1 MTHEDEALHSA
12 TRELIEA
19 SLLLAAYAESM
30 ARLGHGSKDT
40 SLRMALEVNRVAE
53 HARVALYEATK
64 DLNTSSHRFAAG
76 LGDVETRLPPEE
88 RRSDRQ
94 GE

>member
-1 MTHEDEALHSA
+1 MTHEDQALHSA

-30 ARLGHGSKDT
+30 AKLGHGSKDT

-53 HARVALYEATK
+53 NARVALREATK
-64 DLNTSSHRFAAG
+64 DLNTSSDRFAAG
-76 LGDVETRLPPEE
+76 LSDVETQLPQ
-88 RRSDRQ
+88 SQ
-94 GE
+94 GEFDRRAE

>member
-1 MTHEDEALHSA
+1 MTHEDQVLHSA

-30 ARLGHGSKDT
+30 AKLGHGSKDT

-53 HARVALYEATK
+53 NARVALREATK
-64 DLNTSSHRFAAG
+64 DLNTSSDRFAAG
-76 LGDVETRLPPEE
+76 LSDVETQLPQ
-88 RRSDRQ
+88 SQ
-94 GE
+94 GEFDRRAE

>member
-1 MTHEDEALHSA
+1 MNHEDEALHSA

-19 SLLLAAYAESM
+19 SLLLAAYAESL

-53 HARVALYEATK
+53 KARVALREATK
-64 DLNTSSHRFAAG
+64 DLDTSSHRFAAG
-76 LGDVETRLPPEE
+76 LGDVETRFPREE
-88 RRSDRQ
+88 GKSGSQ
-94 GE
+94 SA

>member
-1 MTHEDEALHSA
+1 MTQEDEALHSA

-19 SLLLAAYAESM
+19 SLLLAAYAESL

-53 HARVALYEATK
+53 NARVALREATK
-64 DLNTSSHRFAAG
+64 NLNTSSDRFAVG
-76 LGDVETRLPPEE
+76 LADVETWSPQPQRE
-88 RRSDRQ
+88 SDRP
-94 GE
+94 

>member
-1 MTHEDEALHSA
+1 MTHEDEALYSA

-30 ARLGHGSKDT
+30 GRLGHGSKDT

-53 HARVALYEATK
+53 NARVALGQATNR
-64 DLNTSSHRFAAG
+64 LNASNSHFTV
-76 LGDVETRLPPEE
+76 LGDIGTLSPQEE
-88 RRSDRQ
+88 RKSGPHDVS
-94 GE
+94 

>member
-1 MTHEDEALHSA
+1 MNHEDEALHSA

-19 SLLLAAYAESM
+19 SLLLAAYAESL

-53 HARVALYEATK
+53 KARVALREATK
-64 DLNTSSHRFAAG
+64 GLDTSSHRFAAG
-76 LGDVETRLPPEE
+76 LGDIELLLPREE
-88 RRSDRQ
+88 GKTDGQSA
-94 GE
+94 

>member
-1 MTHEDEALHSA
+1 MSHEDQALHSA

-30 ARLGHGSKDT
+30 AKLGHGSKDT

-53 HARVALYEATK
+53 NARVALREATK
-64 DLNTSSHRFAAG
+64 DLNTSSDRFAAG
-76 LGDVETRLPPEE
+76 LSDVETQLPQ
-88 RRSDRQ
+88 SQ
-94 GE
+94 GESELRAE

>member
-1 MTHEDEALHSA
+1 MTHEDQALHSA

-30 ARLGHGSKDT
+30 AKLGHGSKDT

-53 HARVALYEATK
+53 NARVALREATK
-64 DLNTSSHRFAAG
+64 GLNTSSDRFAAG
-76 LGDVETRLPPEE
+76 LSDVEAQLPQSQGE
-88 RRSDRQ
+88 SDRRA
-94 GE
+94 E

>member
-1 MTHEDEALHSA
+1 MTHEDQALHSA

-30 ARLGHGSKDT
+30 AKLGHGSKDT

-53 HARVALYEATK
+53 NARVALREATK
-64 DLNTSSHRFAAG
+64 DLNTSSDRFAAG
-76 LGDVETRLPPEE
+76 LSDVETQLPQ
-88 RRSDRQ
+88 SQ
-94 GE
+94 GESELRAE